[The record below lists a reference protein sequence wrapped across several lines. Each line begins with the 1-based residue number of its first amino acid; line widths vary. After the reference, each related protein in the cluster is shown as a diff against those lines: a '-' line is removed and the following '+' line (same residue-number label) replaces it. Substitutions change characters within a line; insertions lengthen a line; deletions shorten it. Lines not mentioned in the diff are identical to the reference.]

1 MGLQPPLTAVFMNID
16 PVAGSTN
23 ASLVRAPAFLT
34 MFFIFE
40 NASSMGLRS
49 GE

>member
-1 MGLQPPLTAVFMNID
+1 MAPEMASF
-16 PVAGSTN
+16 N
-23 ASLVRAPAFLT
+23 ASRARAPAFLT
-34 MFFIFE
+34 MFFILE